1 MNWIIL
7 QQSGLANLQERLPF
21 INDLLTNGLFF
32 IARLLGALL
41 VVFIGRL
48 IARSMGRALT
58 KLFKKIGV
66 DTLADRLGQIDLFQ
80 KSPIKITPSEA
91 IGKALYYI
99 IFFIF
104 VWVATDMLRI
114 AALSD
119 MISRI
124 FDYLPVLTSALIVFI
139 AGIFLADFLKKIVL
153 TATKSLNIPAANLI
167 ANLVFYFLFI
177 NVAMITLAQAGI
189 RTESIEGN
197 ISIIL
202 AGVVAAFAIGYGYAS
217 RPVLSN
223 MLAAYYNRNRI
234 QLGDQITIEGVE
246 GKVVKLNNTSIT
258 LETDDKLV
266 VFPLNKLITERYEL
280 RK

>member
-1 MNWIIL
+1 MNWIFL
-7 QQSGLANLQERLPF
+7 QQSSLANLQERLPF

-32 IARLLGALL
+32 VARLLGALL

-48 IARSMGRALT
+48 IAKSMGRALT

-80 KSPIKITPSEA
+80 KSRIKITPSEA

-114 AALSD
+114 EALSD
-119 MISRI
+119 MISKI
-124 FDYLPVLTSALIVFI
+124 FDYLPVLTSALVVFI
-139 AGIFLADFLKKIVL
+139 AGIFLADFLKNIVL

-177 NVAMITLAQAGI
+177 NVAKITLAQAGI
-189 RTESIEGN
+189 RTESIEDN

-234 QLGDQITIEGVE
+234 QVGDQITIEGVE

>member
-1 MNWIIL
+1 MNWIFL
-7 QQSGLANLQERLPF
+7 QQSSLANLQERLPF

-32 IARLLGALL
+32 VARLLGALL

-48 IARSMGRALT
+48 IAKSMGRALT

-80 KSPIKITPSEA
+80 KSRIKITPSEA

-114 AALSD
+114 EALSD
-119 MISRI
+119 MISKI
-124 FDYLPVLTSALIVFI
+124 FDYLPVLTSALVVFI
-139 AGIFLADFLKKIVL
+139 AGIFLADFLKNIVL

-189 RTESIEGN
+189 RTESIEDN

-234 QLGDQITIEGVE
+234 QVGDQITIEGVE

>member
-1 MNWIIL
+1 MNWIFL
-7 QQSGLANLQERLPF
+7 QQSSLANLQERLPF

-32 IARLLGALL
+32 VARLLGALL

-48 IARSMGRALT
+48 IAKSMGRALT

-80 KSPIKITPSEA
+80 KSRIMITPSEA

-114 AALSD
+114 EALSD
-119 MISRI
+119 MISKI

-189 RTESIEGN
+189 RTESIEDN

-234 QLGDQITIEGVE
+234 QVGDQITIEGVE

-266 VFPLNKLITERYEL
+266 IFPLNKLITERYEL